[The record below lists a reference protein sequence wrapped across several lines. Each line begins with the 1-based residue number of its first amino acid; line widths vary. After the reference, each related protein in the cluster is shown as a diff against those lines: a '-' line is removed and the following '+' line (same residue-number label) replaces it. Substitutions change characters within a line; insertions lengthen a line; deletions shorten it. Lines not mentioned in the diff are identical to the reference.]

1 VDSAL
6 EGSSSLV
13 RRTAVQVTAGL
24 CEALPL
30 AVLGEH
36 LSSLVVGLLP
46 LLELSDK
53 YHQEHQKL
61 STAGGGD
68 GGGGVPTSVAL
79 AGFDLSLYGRLCP
92 RLNCYDRPVDT
103 YGEDSI
109 YSLSNFI
116 PSLSR
121 QMLDTVDGHLSDIMT
136 QTCAVAFAADL
147 ERYWISKIKSDAI
160 EVMKSLFITRRGD
173 LQGYIRS
180 IAYIPRIPELSSVY
194 TLHQQEVKALT
205 LDESLRL
212 LCSMMTHAS
221 ALVRLVAV
229 DRLCTVCKEHKVE
242 LDQLIHIA
250 SSATTQSYAS
260 SASEKDSVLSLLL
273 KGLLHLCSRES
284 DHRVQLAAA
293 CCLGEI
299 GAIDPS
305 RVKVGMLLPTGA
317 GTSIITSR
325 IEGGSK
331 SGPGLP
337 WRVSLFDF
345 GMFLL
350 EHHLVPGLRSAAGS
364 ASQDK
369 SGFAIQIILRC
380 LADNDNN
387 DNNNNYQGNHTDST
401 EAPRSITTQQQQQQ
415 QQQQTIAGDSSR
427 PMPLALR
434 QLLLSK
440 GLLDV
445 SEPFW
450 STSYTMSENYP
461 VRRPPIFSPGL
472 SFSRWIS
479 LFTRYLIWH
488 STGPLAPIFMAC
500 RGVVRIRHELCQFLL
515 PHLIVNVLSADNSA
529 PSDIPATN
537 GISLAL
543 SEELRLVLRGNHSVD
558 EDLDGSMMAAE
569 GDVASVTSLSL
580 MTSFTTFPRSKSD
593 QRCVQSIFSLLDTLD
608 SWVTLHSTVRPS
620 KGAAS
625 TMTSNQSAKSDQ
637 SSTLGRGQHDA
648 GMDAVRE
655 LLQSIPKAL
664 LSIASMEINAFTRAL
679 RYIEISAREGHRANR
694 TSGVYHAATA
704 ASSKSAIGSSSIS
717 NETIISKHASNHES
731 GRIESILS
739 TDRFLKSD
747 RAVVMSGCDRASG
760 ELPVLSAVHIDKM
773 IAICANLE
781 DADALQGTRSMH
793 ILYLCM
799 HILYLCMH
807 IYYTILCSL
816 SCDETTPGVVVMSH
830 VNGYASTMRHRI
842 LELEL
847 TDDWLGALQ
856 EYDLVLN
863 SHHFSESLQYHCKD
877 KDKER
882 ERRGPEVEVEEAVP
896 IADPD
901 RLLHL
906 DTIAKMEQQ
915 KLRCMIELGQYE
927 AVIEQTSSLM
937 LKVSELQLSLLPL
950 ATEASWRL
958 MRWGDLEHFLSKYD
972 QSQSQGSSSS
982 ASTVAVPAA
991 AGATAASPAVDTSL
1005 PMLDTDLFQ
1014 LSVGKIILSMQKQDS
1029 TGFYR
1034 ELENA
1039 RKQVGKWVGK

>member
-1 VDSAL
+1 MDSAL
-6 EGSSSLV
+6 EGGSCLV
-13 RRTAVQVTAGL
+13 RRSAVQVTAGL

-61 STAGGGD
+61 ST
-68 GGGGVPTSVAL
+68 GGGGVPISVAL

-92 RLNCYDRPVDT
+92 RLNCYDRPADT

-109 YSLSNFI
+109 YSMSNFI
-116 PSLSR
+116 PSLSP
-121 QMLDTVDGHLSDIMT
+121 QMLDTVDGHLSDIMI

-160 EVMKSLFITRRGD
+160 EIMKSLFITRRGD

-180 IAYIPRIPELSSVY
+180 IAYIPRIPELSSIY

-212 LCSMMTHAS
+212 LCSMTTHAS

-250 SSATTQSYAS
+250 SSATTQSNAS

-273 KGLLHLCSRES
+273 KGLLLLCSRES

-317 GTSIITSR
+317 DTSSITSR
-325 IEGGSK
+325 IESGSK

-380 LADNDNN
+380 LADNNTDN
-387 DNNNNYQGNHTDST
+387 DST
-401 EAPRSITTQQQQQQ
+401 DAPRSITTQQQQ
-415 QQQQTIAGDSSR
+415 TISGDSSR

-461 VRRPPIFSPGL
+461 VRRPPIFTPGL

-479 LFTRYLIWH
+479 LLTRYLIWH

-529 PSDIPATN
+529 SSDTAATN
-537 GISLAL
+537 DISLAL
-543 SEELRLVLRGNHSVD
+543 SEELRLVLRGNHTVD
-558 EDLDGSMMAAE
+558 EDFDGSMMVAE
-569 GDVASVTSLSL
+569 GDVASVTSLSC

-620 KGAAS
+620 KGAAPRA
-625 TMTSNQSAKSDQ
+625 TMTSNQSSKSDQ
-637 SSTLGRGQHDA
+637 SSTLGSGQHDA
-648 GMDAVRE
+648 GMDSVRA

-664 LSIASMEINAFTRAL
+664 LSIASMEINAYTRAL
-679 RYIEISAREGHRANR
+679 RYIEISAREGHRAHR
-694 TSGVYHAATA
+694 ISGYHASAA
-704 ASSKSAIGSSSIS
+704 ASS
-717 NETIISKHASNHES
+717 HEN
-731 GRIESILS
+731 ILG
-739 TDRFLKSD
+739 TDRFLKAD

-781 DADALQGTRSMH
+781 DADALQGTSSMH
-793 ILYLCM
+793 ILNLLYVCMTCPTIESLLCRV
-799 HILYLCMH
+799 ILYC
-807 IYYTILCSL
+807 T
-816 SCDETTPGVVVMSH
+816 MSH
-830 VNGYASTMRHRI
+830 IMR
-842 LELEL
+842 
-847 TDDWLGALQ
+847 
-856 EYDLVLN
+856 
-863 SHHFSESLQYHCKD
+863 
-877 KDKER
+877 
-882 ERRGPEVEVEEAVP
+882 
-896 IADPD
+896 
-901 RLLHL
+901 
-906 DTIAKMEQQ
+906 
-915 KLRCMIELGQYE
+915 
-927 AVIEQTSSLM
+927 
-937 LKVSELQLSLLPL
+937 
-950 ATEASWRL
+950 
-958 MRWGDLEHFLSKYD
+958 
-972 QSQSQGSSSS
+972 
-982 ASTVAVPAA
+982 
-991 AGATAASPAVDTSL
+991 
-1005 PMLDTDLFQ
+1005 
-1014 LSVGKIILSMQKQDS
+1014 
-1029 TGFYR
+1029 
-1034 ELENA
+1034 
-1039 RKQVGKWVGK
+1039 

>member
-1 VDSAL
+1 MDSAL
-6 EGSSSLV
+6 EGGSCLV
-13 RRTAVQVTAGL
+13 RRSAVQVTAGL

-61 STAGGGD
+61 ST
-68 GGGGVPTSVAL
+68 GGGGVPISVAL

-92 RLNCYDRPVDT
+92 RLNCYDRPADT
-103 YGEDSI
+103 YGEDSM
-109 YSLSNFI
+109 YSMSNFI
-116 PSLSR
+116 PSLSP
-121 QMLDTVDGHLSDIMT
+121 QMLDTVDGHLSDIMI

-160 EVMKSLFITRRGD
+160 EIMKSLFITRRGD

-180 IAYIPRIPELSSVY
+180 IAYIPRIPELSSIY

-212 LCSMMTHAS
+212 LCSMTTHAS

-242 LDQLIHIA
+242 LNQLIHIA
-250 SSATTQSYAS
+250 SSATTQSNAS

-273 KGLLHLCSRES
+273 KGLLLLCSRES

-305 RVKVGMLLPTGA
+305 RVKVGMLLPTGTD
-317 GTSIITSR
+317 TSSITSR
-325 IEGGSK
+325 IESGSK

-380 LADNDNN
+380 LADNTDN
-387 DNNNNYQGNHTDST
+387 DST
-401 EAPRSITTQQQQQQ
+401 DAPRSITTQQQQQ
-415 QQQQTIAGDSSR
+415 TISGDSSR
-427 PMPLALR
+427 PMPLTLR

-461 VRRPPIFSPGL
+461 VRRPPIFTPGL

-479 LFTRYLIWH
+479 LLTRYLIWH

-529 PSDIPATN
+529 SSDTAATN
-537 GISLAL
+537 DISLAL
-543 SEELRLVLRGNHSVD
+543 SEELRLVLRGNHTVD
-558 EDLDGSMMAAE
+558 EDFDGSTMVAD
-569 GDVASVTSLSL
+569 GDVASVTSLSC

-620 KGAAS
+620 KGAAPRA
-625 TMTSNQSAKSDQ
+625 TMTSNQSSKSDQ
-637 SSTLGRGQHDA
+637 SSTLGSGQHDA
-648 GMDAVRE
+648 GMDAVRA

-664 LSIASMEINAFTRAL
+664 LSIASMEINAYTRAL

-694 TSGVYHAATA
+694 ISGYHASTV
-704 ASSKSAIGSSSIS
+704 ASSKSAIGSIS
-717 NETIISKHASNHES
+717 NGTIISSNHASSH
-731 GRIESILS
+731 ESILG
-739 TDRFLKSD
+739 TDRFLKAD

-781 DADALQGTRSMH
+781 DADALQGTSSMN

-799 HILYLCMH
+799 HDMPNHRVTPMSCHTILYNV
-807 IYYTILCSL
+807 
-816 SCDETTPGVVVMSH
+816 P
-830 VNGYASTMRHRI
+830 
-842 LELEL
+842 
-847 TDDWLGALQ
+847 
-856 EYDLVLN
+856 
-863 SHHFSESLQYHCKD
+863 YHAMK
-877 KDKER
+877 
-882 ERRGPEVEVEEAVP
+882 
-896 IADPD
+896 
-901 RLLHL
+901 LH
-906 DTIAKMEQQ
+906 
-915 KLRCMIELGQYE
+915 
-927 AVIEQTSSLM
+927 
-937 LKVSELQLSLLPL
+937 
-950 ATEASWRL
+950 
-958 MRWGDLEHFLSKYD
+958 
-972 QSQSQGSSSS
+972 
-982 ASTVAVPAA
+982 
-991 AGATAASPAVDTSL
+991 
-1005 PMLDTDLFQ
+1005 
-1014 LSVGKIILSMQKQDS
+1014 
-1029 TGFYR
+1029 
-1034 ELENA
+1034 
-1039 RKQVGKWVGK
+1039 QVW